1 MHQIFGQ
8 IICHAFQL
16 ALAIPKKGQRGMEGT
31 GNQEIELEPH
41 PLKNYTFIDRTAVI

>member
-16 ALAIPKKGQRGMEGT
+16 ALAIPKKGQSGMEGT
-31 GNQEIELEPH
+31 GNQEKELEPH
-41 PLKNYTFIDRTAVI
+41 PINYIFIIYL